1 MLVPVEVD
9 DVVKLVLDE
18 RRLEVVD
25 VETEEPV
32 VEFAVLFENR

>member
-9 DVVKLVLDE
+9 DVVKLVVDE

-25 VETEEPV
+25 VETGEPV
-32 VEFAVLFENR
+32 VAFAVVFEY